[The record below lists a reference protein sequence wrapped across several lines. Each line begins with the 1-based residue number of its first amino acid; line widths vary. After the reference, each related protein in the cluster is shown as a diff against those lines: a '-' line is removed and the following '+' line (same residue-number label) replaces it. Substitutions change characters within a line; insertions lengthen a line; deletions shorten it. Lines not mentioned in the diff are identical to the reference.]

1 MIRLLLKLV
10 AYSRAPK
17 LAFALLHPIRALKW
31 GMAFYAGKK
40 LYERA
45 RGMAEQWP
53 VEESP
58 STR

>member
-31 GMAFYAGKK
+31 GMAFYAGKR
-40 LYERA
+40 LVGWARRLSERPGE
-45 RGMAEQWP
+45 R
-53 VEESP
+53 SP
-58 STR
+58 STP